1 MLKINSIDHINFFV
15 KNLEESVKFYCELF
29 GLVEKEKGTATHGPY
44 KIIGK
49 DNVHLCIYEK
59 ADLKI
64 GEGVNHFGFN
74 ISNFKEILKHCRDKN
89 IPHYEYD
96 WEKSHSV
103 YITDPNGYE
112 IELSEVQGGGL

>member
-1 MLKINSIDHINFFV
+1 MLKINSIDHLNFFV
-15 KNLEESVKFYCELF
+15 KDLDESVKFYCELF
-29 GLVEKEKGTATHGPY
+29 GLEEKEKGKANWGPY

-59 ADLKI
+59 PDLKI

-74 ISNFKEILKHCRDKN
+74 VANFDEIISHCKKMN
-89 IPHYEYD
+89 VEHYKYD
-96 WEKSHSV
+96 WEKSRSV

>member
-15 KNLEESVKFYCELF
+15 KNLDESVKFYCELF
-29 GLVEKEKGTATHGPY
+29 GLEIKEEGKANWGPY

-59 ADLKI
+59 PNLEI

-74 ISNFKEILKHCRDKN
+74 VSNFKDIVEQCKKRD

-112 IELSEVQGGGL
+112 IELSEIQGGGL